1 MYIALDEAN
10 FDWTMK
16 QVRAVEEMY
25 KQGISVQEMSR
36 KIKRPRIEVA
46 LLIIDRA
53 EKGYISKEQFGVMNC
68 SQ

>member
-53 EKGYISKEQFGVMNC
+53 EKGYISKEQFGKGI
-68 SQ
+68 SL